1 MMMDCPLMISD
12 RQEQPGIIVLRYCGV
27 AVNKS
32 YPSFASVCGDILAS
46 QHRLEVLKLFKR
58 SCREM
63 ICHEAVRAYLASGP
77 EYKGFQ

>member
-1 MMMDCPLMISD
+1 M
-12 RQEQPGIIVLRYCGV
+12 
-27 AVNKS
+27 NKS

-58 SCREM
+58 NCREM
-63 ICHEAVRAYLASGP
+63 ICHEAVLAYLASGP